1 MSFFYHH
8 KICLIVLLN
17 LSCLVVKSQPR
28 ESDTA
33 EALVQYGSKYI
44 LGDDFYPT
52 QNPALKIDSIIDLFP
67 EINTELQFIKKHLF
81 SNSSERMIIIDSLFA
96 SAPIRYDLITELERM
111 IFYLKDAVAD
121 ISQSDMDLTG
131 NSEYPSN
138 NIYQIWNT
146 KKLWNQLEEKVDSS
160 YLFPL
165 TDKVKKYVHP
175 ICKTTIRK
183 YGGAITSKQG
193 WRDGKRHNG
202 VDINCD
208 QWDSVQCAFEGK
220 VRFAKE
226 FEGYGKVVVVRHYNG
241 LETLYAHLA
250 KIRVK
255 SGQNIKAGDLI
266 GLAGS
271 TGNSEGSHLHFEIRF
286 KDQVLN
292 PENIIDFD
300 KFELKSDSILLRKS
314 GNGFVALPM
323 DRLYHVIEKGD
334 YPLKIA
340 TRYGMDVT
348 SFNELNNITNKTKL
362 KVGDHV
368 IIK

>member
-1 MSFFYHH
+1 MV
-8 KICLIVLLN
+8 ILLN
-17 LSCLVVKSQPR
+17 LLSFLSKSQPR

-33 EALVQYGSKYI
+33 IALVQYGSKYI
-44 LGDDFYPT
+44 LADDFYPAK
-52 QNPALKIDSIIDLFP
+52 NPEIKIDSIIQLFP
-67 EINTELQFIKKHLF
+67 DKNSDLNFIKKHIG
-81 SNSSERMIIIDSLFA
+81 SNSSERMMIIDSLFA
-96 SAPIRYDLITELERM
+96 VSPIRYDLISEMERM
-111 IFYLKDAVAD
+111 IFYLKDEVAD
-121 ISQSDMDLTG
+121 ISQGKMDLTG
-131 NSEYPSN
+131 NSEFPSN

-146 KKLWNQLEEKVDSS
+146 KKIWNHIDEKDDSS
-160 YLFPL
+160 YIFRL
-165 TDKVKKYVHP
+165 TDAENKYVHP
-175 ICKTTIRK
+175 VCKTTIQK
-183 YGGAITSKQG
+183 YGGAVTSKQG

-250 KIRVK
+250 KIKVK
-255 SGQNIKAGDLI
+255 PGQNIDAGDLI
-266 GLAGS
+266 GLAGN

-292 PENIIDFD
+292 PQNIIDFD
-300 KFELKSDSILLRKS
+300 KFGLKSDSLLLRKS
-314 GNGFVALPM
+314 GNGFVALPL
-323 DRLYHVIEKGD
+323 DYLYHIVEKGD

-340 TRYGMDVT
+340 TRYGMDMT
-348 SFNELNNITNKTKL
+348 IFNELNNITNKTKL